1 MFVRSFIESFYTH
14 NDPLANSLKKFE
26 PSQLTADDAILE
38 EQISSFMDEVSK
50 CSHEQDPSSYIQ
62 KIAQCIPLT
71 RLQSTYKENALTQA
85 QDRFKAAKYYLKT
98 TDRSTP
104 ITVQTALNSCLDSLI
119 SGIDSVINAFGIH
132 NFFKTSR
139 NDFENN
145 FKSQIITN
153 LISVA
158 TLLSA
163 TLLPVLGATLAASI
177 VGGLMLLI
185 AALSLVYQQI
195 KPMPS
200 TIMDADNWMR
210 KAQAKTLPR
219 GLTNKVTVDNLALAL
234 ATSKRVIITGS
245 SRVGK
250 TQSIKDLTYAL
261 AEHSKQITKCLPH
274 IKQVF
279 SWNSASLVTPKIS
292 DGTSSLQKIKDALGR
307 HGCNTL
313 KVFDEFGKTCT
324 DERNNHLVVQLL
336 TELEEKFDNVI
347 AIATE
352 DEYKNLCRMHPSL
365 KNRFSQFKIES
376 LESNDTEKVL
386 HHTLLQEAPQTIVD
400 EGIML
405 YLVTEYQ
412 NRFRERYPDTPL
424 PPQPH
429 TSKEMLRR
437 CIACVSKSQKLPE
450 TENLE
455 RLRGQLDALWP
466 KAAVENK
473 VANEIIRNKSLE
485 LSESKKKHVIEKERF
500 AKLVAAQ
507 DALLATKKSMNQ
519 TIIKI
524 KKLAQT
530 PTSDECQTQ
539 QSTFLLLHKA
549 ISKLELEIRREAII
563 QQVRLVIDKTL
574 VDEIIEDEL
583 VQFHASLQNQ

>member
-26 PSQLTADDAILE
+26 HSQLTADDTVLA
-38 EQISSFMDEVSK
+38 EQITNFMDEVSK
-50 CSHEQDPSSYIQ
+50 RSHKQAPSSYIK
-62 KIAQCIPLT
+62 KIAECIPLE
-71 RLQSTYKENALTQA
+71 RLQSTFKENALTQA
-85 QDRFKAAKYYLKT
+85 QDKFKAAKYYLKT

-104 ITVQTALNSCLDSLI
+104 VTVQTALNSCLDSLI

-132 NFFKTSR
+132 SFFNKSR
-139 NDFENN
+139 NDFENT

-153 LISVA
+153 LINIA

-177 VGGLMLLI
+177 IGGLMLLI

-200 TIMDADNWMR
+200 VIMDADNWIR

-219 GLTNKVTVDNLALAL
+219 GLTNKVTVDNLALTV

-250 TQSIKDLTYAL
+250 TQSVKDLTYAL
-261 AEHSKQITKCLPH
+261 AEHSKQVTKCLPH

-292 DGTSSLQKIKDALGR
+292 DGISSLQKINDALGR
-307 HGCNTL
+307 HGSNAL

-324 DERNNHLVVQLL
+324 DEKNNHLVVQLL
-336 TELEEKFDNVI
+336 TELEENFDNVI
-347 AIATE
+347 AISTE
-352 DEYKNLCRMHPSL
+352 DEYKNLCKMHPSL
-365 KNRFSQFKIES
+365 KNRFTQFKIES
-376 LESNDTEKVL
+376 LEQDDTEKVL
-386 HHTLLQEAPQTIVD
+386 HHTLLQEAPETIVD
-400 EGIML
+400 EGVIL

-412 NRFRERYPDTPL
+412 NRLRERYPDATL

-437 CIACVSKSQKLPE
+437 CIARVSKSQKLPE
-450 TENLE
+450 TPNLE

-473 VANEIIRNKSLE
+473 VAIEILRNKSLE
-485 LSESKKKHVIEKERF
+485 LSESKIKHVIEKERF
-500 AKLVAAQ
+500 AKLLRMQEAF
-507 DALLATKKSMNQ
+507 LATKKCMNQ

-524 KKLAQT
+524 KKLTQT
-530 PTSDECQTQ
+530 PTSSAFQTEQ
-539 QSTFLLLHKA
+539 ATFLLLNKA
-549 ISKLELEIRREAII
+549 ISKLELDIRKEATV
-563 QQVRLVIDKTL
+563 QQVRLVIDKPL

-583 VQFHASLQNQ
+583 AQLQTTLQNQ